1 LNYHKSALDNIHSCL
16 KIATEIKSLTHFQQA
31 YEVLSDY
38 YQKYRNT
45 VGLLEYYKLSASY
58 KDSVLNEKTAGTL
71 QPYKLFTKPKKRK
84 TRLNF
89 YFSSMNLNSAQSS
102 GKKIKPIFYY

>member
-45 VGLLEYYKLSASY
+45 VGTS
-58 KDSVLNEKTAGTL
+58 
-71 QPYKLFTKPKKRK
+71 
-84 TRLNF
+84 
-89 YFSSMNLNSAQSS
+89 
-102 GKKIKPIFYY
+102 